1 MSKPKVSFKGGRCF
15 AISELEKNKPAPVE
29 HISKR
34 SLKRRAAKAE
44 KDAAFVPSTVPA
56 VLGRRTSRAD
66 ALLIAEHK
74 RKQLISGAA
83 TTKEEKALNRYCV
96 GRTSGKQ
103 KIKGSTKE
111 PEAFPK
117 TSQCAPDVF
126 YADSGK
132 KWGVEKYIDPL
143 KTANVK

>member
-1 MSKPKVSFKGGRCF
+1 MSKSKVSMKGGRCF
-15 AISELEKNKPAPVE
+15 AISELEKLKPAATE
-29 HISKR
+29 HLSTRSK
-34 SLKRRAAKAE
+34 KRREAQAK
-44 KDAAFVPSTVPA
+44 KDAAFIPSVVPK
-56 VLGRRTSRAD
+56 VLGRRTSRVD

-74 RKQLISGAA
+74 RKQLTTGEAV
-83 TTKEEKALNRYCV
+83 TKEEKALNRFCV

-103 KIKGSTKE
+103 KIKGGTKD

-132 KWGVEKYIDPL
+132 KWGVEKVIDPL